1 MPLYKRPGSPYWQTR
16 FRIAGRKVRCSTDTT
31 ERAAAEE
38 FEEQLRRRYWR
49 QIKLGEKHYTWDQA
63 VERYTAENSHL
74 RGWERSVRALK
85 WLNRLLKGAPL
96 AEIDSANIAK
106 LREIR
111 RRQVGPATVNRDFA
125 ELRTILNRAA
135 TDWKMLDAAPKVPMY
150 RLQKVEPRW
159 EPRERIHAL
168 LGQLPPHSRD
178 MAILACATGM
188 RRSEITK
195 LKRAH
200 VDLKRATAFVPA
212 TNAKANNSRV
222 VPLNSDALVVLAKWI
237 EHPKH
242 HQVYVFSFRHRA
254 PIKQI
259 CTKAWRDACAAS
271 GLPGFRFHD
280 LRHTWASWHVQAET
294 PLKHLQ
300 ELGGW
305 ATMDMVMRYAHLA
318 PDTWHSTRGGARS
331 GPLPSGQGH
340 EKWHTRRSPK
350 NGARNSP

>member
-111 RRQVGPATVNRDFA
+111 RRQVGAATVNRDFA
-125 ELRTILNRAA
+125 ELRAILNRAA

-237 EHPKH
+237 GHPEHH
-242 HQVYVFSFRHRA
+242 LVYVFSFRGRA

-280 LRHTWASWHVQAET
+280 LRHTWASWQVQAET

-318 PDTWHSTRGGARS
+318 PGHLAQYAERSALGPAPEPEGAQKVAHSEIA
-331 GPLPSGQGH
+331 
-340 EKWHTRRSPK
+340 EKRR
-350 NGARNSP
+350 A